1 MDCQRLTG
9 TKAIFYP
16 KSNAHI
22 SWQSWRENYQAVTYS
37 HFRFKTSQVQKGQR
51 QVLTQSPDHQPP
63 PPHPLPMPAHLLT
76 SSPSHFSHIPGPA
89 TSPEPHKHAQT
100 LTPTILG
107 LCSPRLHLHK
117 SSPISPAEFKS
128 HLFQEAIPETTP
140 AIRNYLSLNS
150 CRTTGS
156 RHCRNV
162 KLGIFPTKTP
172 LGLQEVNDLQKS
184 VVSISP

>member
-16 KSNAHI
+16 KSSAHI
-22 SWQSWRENYQAVTYS
+22 YCQSWRENYQAVTYS

-51 QVLTQSPDHQPP
+51 QVSTQSPDHQTP
-63 PPHPLPMPAHLLT
+63 PPHRLPMPAHLLT
-76 SSPSHFSHIPGPA
+76 SSPPHFSHISGPA
-89 TSPEPHKHAQT
+89 TSPEPHKHTQT

-128 HLFQEAIPETTP
+128 HHFQEAIPDHP
-140 AIRNYLSLNS
+140 SYQ
-150 CRTTGS
+150 
-156 RHCRNV
+156 
-162 KLGIFPTKTP
+162 KLPFSK
-172 LGLQEVNDLQKS
+172 LLQNHRILALQKCKTLHLPNQNTS
-184 VVSISP
+184 GTSGS